1 MKDKEFSQMNYN
13 NTYHH
18 SPSRGN
24 GRKRRR
30 KPHYIRIF
38 AFVLFLF
45 LLGYGGKYALNKF
58 TSKSETTAP
67 AEEPPVYRLLSKEEL
82 LVMSPVSRPTFHLK
96 KSLDW
101 KYSIVPGENHIGA
114 ASEYAYDT
122 REIRAYIQGK
132 KEYKGEEKLVFLT
145 FDDGPNQK
153 ISPRILDTL
162 KQEGVHGTFFVV
174 GRGVHEKN
182 RSVLEREIKEGHS
195 IAIHS
200 FTHDYKILYP
210 GRKANP
216 SKVME
221 EYHRTLKA
229 LKGILG
235 ENFDSK
241 VFRYPGGHMSWKNIE
256 AADVELEKENVI
268 WLDWNSLCGDG
279 EPKRIRPTTA
289 QGMFDFTVRTANS
302 NKNQNVIVVLMHDA
316 ENKSLTAQALPRII
330 QHFKKEGYKF
340 GILK

>member
-1 MKDKEFSQMNYN
+1 MNYSNQNYKN
-13 NTYHH
+13 NVSH
-18 SPSRGN
+18 RR
-24 GRKRRR
+24 RKRRR
-30 KPHYIRIF
+30 PHYVRIISLL
-38 AFVLFLF
+38 LFLF
-45 LLGYGGKYALNKF
+45 LLGYGGKYAWDRF
-58 TSKSETTAP
+58 TSQSNSTALT
-67 AEEPPVYRLLSKEEL
+67 EEPKVYRLLSKQEL
-82 LVMSPVSRPTFHLK
+82 LVMSPVSRPTIHLK

-101 KYSIVPGENHIGA
+101 KYSIVPGSNHIGA

-122 REIRAYIQGK
+122 REIRDYIRGK
-132 KEYKGEEKLVFLT
+132 KEYTGKDKLVFLT

-153 ISPRILDTL
+153 ISPLILDTL

-182 RSVLEREIKEGHS
+182 SSVLKREINEGHS

-221 EYHRTLKA
+221 EYHRTNQAIKD
-229 LKGILG
+229 ILG
-235 ENFDSK
+235 EEFDSK

-256 AADVELEKENVI
+256 AADAELEKENIV

-302 NKNQNVIVVLMHDA
+302 NVNKDVIVVLMHDA
-316 ENKSLTAQALPRII
+316 ENKSLTAQALPQII
-330 QHFKKEGYKF
+330 KHFKNEGYKF